1 METPPACAG
10 GLGGGQVGAMG
21 GKKQL
26 PGPRMGPGAS
36 LGCSPVQPR
45 QSETPKSN
53 AMVVIEPCH
62 VTKNI

>member
-36 LGCSPVQPR
+36 LGLL
-45 QSETPKSN
+45 N
-53 AMVVIEPCH
+53 AAQCNLARAKHQNQMLW
-62 VTKNI
+62 